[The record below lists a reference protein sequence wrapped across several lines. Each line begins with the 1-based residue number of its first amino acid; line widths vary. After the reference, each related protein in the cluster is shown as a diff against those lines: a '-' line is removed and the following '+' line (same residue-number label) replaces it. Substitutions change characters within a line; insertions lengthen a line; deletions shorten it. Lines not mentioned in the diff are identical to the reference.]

1 MTIKAFWQLWQISE
15 LWRLGNYGR
24 YQNYGV
30 LENYG
35 SYGVLAVMADVGIMA
50 SENYGSYGVLAIMA
64 DMASWQLWQM
74 SEFWRPENYGRYQ
87 NYGVLEIMAS
97 DLFSR
102 SIPGLP
108 S

>member
-1 MTIKAFWQLWQISE
+1 MTVMATTAFWQLWRISE
-15 LWRLGNYGR
+15 LWRLENYGR

-35 SYGVLAVMADVGIMA
+35 SYGVLVVMADVGIMA
-50 SENYGSYGVLAIMA
+50 S
-64 DMASWQLWQM
+64 
-74 SEFWRPENYGRYQ
+74 
-87 NYGVLEIMAS
+87 
-97 DLFSR
+97 DLLSR